1 MKKLIIVLSVLMLI
15 IAFSACEK
23 EGTVSTESDN
33 SEKSEVSEISVVSTE
48 ESTEESSVEEQSE
61 AEVSAGIVDGVFISD
76 VFCFDVPEGFRAAS
90 VNESFAVLM
99 DATTGGSIT
108 VIRLPNTMKATTI
121 TEEQFKEVYE
131 ESIDNLELTLF
142 EENTVDG
149 RNAVYAKFN
158 GEAQK
163 IKCYYNISMIFDE
176 DYQITVSVAG
186 LTDESSIFDEVIESF
201 EIK

>member
-23 EGTVSTESDN
+23 EGTVSDN

-76 VFCFDVPEGFRAAS
+76 VFCFDVPEGFTAAS

-131 ESIDNLELTLF
+131 ENPITFL
-142 EENTVDG
+142 
-149 RNAVYAKFN
+149 
-158 GEAQK
+158 
-163 IKCYYNISMIFDE
+163 YY
-176 DYQITVSVAG
+176 
-186 LTDESSIFDEVIESF
+186 
-201 EIK
+201 